1 MAETKAPIV
10 FSFKGFDQLDNAIK
24 KLQTLQTLVSN
35 VNKVGGAK
43 TGAKAK
49 SVDRTKQ
56 LTSQSNVLNQIE
68 KTRDRIN
75 QLDVKGTRLAAI
87 KGRLT
92 RAENAAKKGDLP
104 KAKQILAASEKR
116 ITILSRESKINKEKT
131 KELERQRKIIE
142 QQLKAEQKKAKLE
155 QAFRKRRRE
164 RIAQSALI
172 GGGFPLLFGG
182 SPLQALA
189 GGLGGGIGEAISPG
203 GGFAGSIAAT
213 AAVASIQ
220 EFAVNAREVGDAL
233 KDPTR
238 ALDALSDAGIKVDDA
253 VKQQVA
259 TLLEA
264 GKEFEALEVVNR
276 QLNESIGE
284 LATQNLKDLDTSF
297 DKLDE
302 AAGKL
307 FLKIKADLAPAFL
320 TIIDLATKFVNSVG
334 GQRIRSKAKELDLPA
349 FRQAEKTA
357 QKAAREANPNQLF
370 GGRIFNDESRNK
382 YFEVLT
388 QESKKIIQKRLPAF
402 LSAEDSL
409 TTTTGTGSS
418 PVGGVASDAATFNAG
433 TQIDEALKKQT
444 DLVKKVKEESAL
456 TLRISQ
462 LRADG
467 LNPSIAKTVAGIERE
482 AELSKENLQ
491 TEIDK
496 LLQIQA
502 RDGVLDETNQKTL
515 TAFEAQLNKM
525 DELTDSQIE
534 SVTEQ
539 MKLAEA
545 AQRTRDAFDQ
555 INNAIATNI
564 SDGLTAAIQG
574 TKTLGEAAKAILNDI
589 GSTLIK
595 LGVNTILG
603 GIAPGLFGG
612 LPRFSRGGRPPVG
625 RPSIVGEKGPELFV
639 PRRSGTIIPNDKLG
653 GGSTNISVNVDASG
667 SSVQGNNESG
677 KELGRV
683 ISAAIQSELLKQRRP
698 GGLLR

>member
-1 MAETKAPIV
+1 VAQSARADIEVNVKGLKKVQELLASLDKVSSKVDNLNRTGRGSKDKSNKVEKAAEKLQERKRALMVKTRNIGDQITRAAERGLKTEKASNALKRAALATQRGEFTLAKAHQQV
-10 FSFKGFDQLDNAIK
+10 AIK
-24 KLQTLQTLVSN
+24 ELSIEEKITTQTL
-35 VNKVGGAK
+35 A
-43 TGAKAK
+43 
-49 SVDRTKQ
+49 
-56 LTSQSNVLNQIE
+56 
-68 KTRDRIN
+68 
-75 QLDVKGTRLAAI
+75 
-87 KGRLT
+87 
-92 RAENAAKKGDLP
+92 
-104 KAKQILAASEKR
+104 
-116 ITILSRESKINKEKT
+116 
-131 KELERQRKIIE
+131 
-142 QQLKAEQKKAKLE
+142 QLKAEQQKAKTA
-155 QAFRKRRRE
+155 QANARKRAAT
-164 RIAQSALI
+164 IGQSAI
-172 GGGFPLLFGG
+172 ISGAFPLLFGQG
-182 SPLQALA
+182 PLVGAA
-189 GGLGGGIGEAISPG
+189 GAIGGGLGAAFGGSM
-203 GGFAGSIAAT
+203 GGFAGGLLAT
-213 AAVASIQ
+213 SAVTAIQ
-220 EFAVNAREVGDAL
+220 QFAVSAREVGDAL

-307 FLKIKADLAPAFL
+307 FLKLKADLAPAFM
-320 TIIDLATKFVNSVG
+320 TIIDLATKFVDSVSG
-334 GQRIRSKAKELDLPA
+334 RRIRNKAQELDPKA
-349 FRQAEKTA
+349 FR
-357 QKAAREANPNQLF
+357 EA
-370 GGRIFNDESRNK
+370 
-382 YFEVLT
+382 
-388 QESKKIIQKRLPAF
+388 ESKIIRDLGGSFALTFSGELRDELTKRLTAASKDIINEAMPSF
-402 LSAEDSL
+402 LAGGDSL
-409 TTTTGTGSS
+409 TTGTGTGTGTGSS
-418 PVGGVASDAATFNAG
+418 PVGGVAGDAATFNAG

-467 LNPSIAKTVAGIERE
+467 LNPSIAKTVAQIEKE
-482 AELSKENLQ
+482 AELSKKNLQ

-502 RDGVLDETNQKTL
+502 RDAVLDETNQKTL
-515 TAFEAQLNKM
+515 TALEAQLNSM
-525 DELTDSQIE
+525 DELTDSQIK
-534 SVTEQ
+534 SVKV
-539 MKLAEA
+539 MLGLADA
-545 AQRTRDAFDQ
+545 ANKTRDAFDE
-555 INNAIATNI
+555 INNSIATNI

-589 GSTLIK
+589 GNTLIR

-603 GIAPGLFGG
+603 GIAPGLFGK
-612 LPRFSRGGRPPVG
+612 LPGFSRGGRPPTG
-625 RPSIVGEKGPELFV
+625 KPSIVGERGPELFV

-667 SSVQGNNESG
+667 SSVQGDEQQS

-683 ISAAIQSELLKQRRP
+683 ISVAIQSELLKQRRP

>member
-1 MAETKAPIV
+1 MAYQAQIRIKTT
-10 FSFKGFDQLDNAIK
+10 GLQQL
-24 KLQTLQTLVSN
+24 
-35 VNKVGGAK
+35 NKVNA
-43 TGAKAK
+43 A
-49 SVDRTKQ
+49 VDRINKSIIQINRGSSRVKTNDIVKVSKQNLALQKDILKVETEKTKQ
-56 LTSQSNVLNQIE
+56 LLQQNKLRRTS
-68 KTRDRIN
+68 
-75 QLDVKGTRLAAI
+75 A
-87 KGRLT
+87 
-92 RAENAAKKGDLP
+92 KGDR
-104 KAKQILAASEKR
+104 AGGGVSGGGVSGR
-116 ITILSRESKINKEKT
+116 GGGSGILS
-131 KELERQRKIIE
+131 
-142 QQLKAEQKKAKLE
+142 
-155 QAFRKRRRE
+155 
-164 RIAQSALI
+164 SAVI
-172 GGGFPLLFGG
+172 SGAFPLLFGQG
-182 SPLQALA
+182 PLVGAAGALG
-189 GGLGGGIGEAISPG
+189 GGLGAAFGGQM
-203 GGFAGSIAAT
+203 GGFAGGLAAT
-213 AAVASIQ
+213 SAVTAIQ
-220 EFAVNAREVGDAL
+220 QFAVSAREVGDAL

-284 LATQNLKDLDTSF
+284 LATQNLKDLDASF

-307 FLKIKADLAPAFL
+307 FLKLKADLAPAFM
-320 TIIDLATKFVNSVG
+320 TIIDLATKFVDSVSG
-334 GQRIRSKAKELDLPA
+334 RRIRNKAQELDPEA
-349 FRQAEKTA
+349 FR
-357 QKAAREANPNQLF
+357 EA
-370 GGRIFNDESRNK
+370 
-382 YFEVLT
+382 
-388 QESKKIIQKRLPAF
+388 ESKIIKDLGGSFALTFSGELRDELTKRLTAASKDIINEAMPSF
-402 LSAEDSL
+402 LAGGDSL
-409 TTTTGTGSS
+409 TTGTVSS
-418 PVGGVASDAATFNAG
+418 PVGEVTGDAATFNAG

-467 LNPSIAKTVAGIERE
+467 LNPAIAKTVAQIERE

-502 RDGVLDETNQKTL
+502 RDGILDETNQKTL
-515 TAFEAQLNKM
+515 TALEAQLDKM

-539 MKLAEA
+539 IKLAEA
-545 AQRTRDAFDQ
+545 AKRTRDAFDE
-555 INNAIATNI
+555 INNSIATNI

-589 GSTLIK
+589 GNTLIR

-603 GIAPGLFGG
+603 GIAPGVFGG
-612 LPRFSRGGRPPVG
+612 LLGFSRGGRPPTG
-625 RPSIVGEKGPELFV
+625 KPSIVGERGPELFV

-653 GGSTNISVNVDASG
+653 GGSTNINVNVDASG
-667 SSVQGNNESG
+667 SAVEGDNSQS
-677 KELGRV
+677 KELGRL
-683 ISAAIQSELLKQRRP
+683 ISVAIQSELLKQRRP

>member
-1 MAETKAPIV
+1 MAQSAKADIEINVKGLKQVEELLSKIDKISSKVNILNKTGRGAGGSGTK
-10 FSFKGFDQLDNAIK
+10 DNKLK
-24 KLQTLQTLVSN
+24 KDSLKLSEAERASM
-35 VNKVGGAK
+35 AK
-43 TGAKAK
+43 TRNIEDQIVRAKGRGIKTDKAMAALQKAK
-49 SVDRTKQ
+49 LADIRGEVTLARTHQQIAVKELSIEEKITKQ
-56 LTSQSNVLNQIE
+56 N
-68 KTRDRIN
+68 
-75 QLDVKGTRLAAI
+75 LA
-87 KGRLT
+87 
-92 RAENAAKKGDLP
+92 
-104 KAKQILAASEKR
+104 
-116 ITILSRESKINKEKT
+116 
-131 KELERQRKIIE
+131 
-142 QQLKAEQKKAKLE
+142 QLKAEQQKAKTA
-155 QAFRKRRRE
+155 QASARKRAAT
-164 RIAQSALI
+164 IGQSAI
-172 GGGFPLLFGG
+172 ISGAFPLLFGQG
-182 SPLQALA
+182 PLVGAA
-189 GGLGGGIGEAISPG
+189 GAIGGGLGAAFGGSM
-203 GGFAGSIAAT
+203 GGFAGGLAAT
-213 AAVASIQ
+213 SAVTAIQ
-220 EFAVNAREVGDAL
+220 QFAVSAREVGDAL

-259 TLLEA
+259 TLIDA

-307 FLKIKADLAPAFL
+307 FLKFKSDLAPAFM
-320 TIIDLATKFVNSVG
+320 TIIDLATKFVDSVG
-334 GQRIRSKAKELDLPA
+334 GRRIRNKAQELDPEA
-349 FRQAEKTA
+349 FR
-357 QKAAREANPNQLF
+357 EA
-370 GGRIFNDESRNK
+370 
-382 YFEVLT
+382 
-388 QESKKIIQKRLPAF
+388 ESKIIKDLGGSFALTFSGELRDELTKRLTASSKDIINKAMPSF
-402 LSAEDSL
+402 LAGGDSL

-418 PVGGVASDAATFNAG
+418 PAGGVASDAATFNAG

-456 TLRISQ
+456 TLRISE
-462 LRADG
+462 LRANG

-482 AELSKENLQ
+482 AELSKKNLQ

-502 RDGVLDETNQKTL
+502 RDAVLDETNQKTL
-515 TAFEAQLNKM
+515 TALEAQLNSM
-525 DELTDSQIE
+525 DDLTDSQIE
-534 SVTEQ
+534 SVKV
-539 MKLAEA
+539 MLGLADA
-545 AQRTRDAFDQ
+545 ANKTRDAFDE
-555 INNAIATNI
+555 INNSIANNI

-589 GSTLIK
+589 GSTLIR

-612 LPRFSRGGRPPVG
+612 LLGFSRGGRPPTG

-639 PRRSGTIIPNDKLG
+639 PRRSGTIVPNDKLG

-667 SSVQGNNESG
+667 SSVQGDEQQS
-677 KELGRV
+677 KELGKA

>member
-1 MAETKAPIV
+1 MAYQAQIRIKTT
-10 FSFKGFDQLDNAIK
+10 GLQQL
-24 KLQTLQTLVSN
+24 
-35 VNKVGGAK
+35 NKVNA
-43 TGAKAK
+43 A
-49 SVDRTKQ
+49 VDRINKSIIQINRGSSRVKTNDIVKVSKQNLALQKDILKVETEKTKQ
-56 LTSQSNVLNQIE
+56 LLQQNKLRRTS
-68 KTRDRIN
+68 
-75 QLDVKGTRLAAI
+75 A
-87 KGRLT
+87 
-92 RAENAAKKGDLP
+92 KGDR
-104 KAKQILAASEKR
+104 AGGGVSGGGVSGR
-116 ITILSRESKINKEKT
+116 GGGSGILS
-131 KELERQRKIIE
+131 
-142 QQLKAEQKKAKLE
+142 
-155 QAFRKRRRE
+155 
-164 RIAQSALI
+164 SAVI
-172 GGGFPLLFGG
+172 SGAFPLLFGQG
-182 SPLQALA
+182 PLVGAAGALG
-189 GGLGGGIGEAISPG
+189 GGLGAAFGGQM
-203 GGFAGSIAAT
+203 GGFAGGLAAT
-213 AAVASIQ
+213 SAVTAIQ
-220 EFAVNAREVGDAL
+220 QFAVSAREVGDAL

-284 LATQNLKDLDTSF
+284 LATQNLKDLDASF

-307 FLKIKADLAPAFL
+307 FLKLKADLAPAFM
-320 TIIDLATKFVNSVG
+320 TIIDLATKFVDSVSG
-334 GQRIRSKAKELDLPA
+334 RRIRNKAQELDPEA
-349 FRQAEKTA
+349 FR
-357 QKAAREANPNQLF
+357 EA
-370 GGRIFNDESRNK
+370 
-382 YFEVLT
+382 
-388 QESKKIIQKRLPAF
+388 ESKIIKDLGGSFALTFSGELRDELTKRLTASSKDIINKAMPSF
-402 LSAEDSL
+402 LAGGDSL
-409 TTTTGTGSS
+409 TTGTGTGSS
-418 PVGGVASDAATFNAG
+418 PVGEVTGDAATFNAG

-467 LNPSIAKTVAGIERE
+467 LNPAIAKTVAQIERE

-502 RDGVLDETNQKTL
+502 RDGILDETNQKTL
-515 TAFEAQLNKM
+515 TALEAQLDKM

-539 MKLAEA
+539 IKLAEA
-545 AQRTRDAFDQ
+545 AKRTRDAFDE
-555 INNAIATNI
+555 INNSIATNI

-589 GSTLIK
+589 GNTLIR

-603 GIAPGLFGG
+603 GIAPGVFGG
-612 LPRFSRGGRPPVG
+612 LLGFSRGGRPPTG
-625 RPSIVGEKGPELFV
+625 KPSIVGERGPELFV

-653 GGSTNISVNVDASG
+653 GGSTNINVNVDASG

>member
-1 MAETKAPIV
+1 MAETRAPIV

-24 KLQTLQTLVSN
+24 KLQTLKTLVN
-35 VNKVGGAK
+35 DVNKVGGAK
-43 TGAKAK
+43 TGAKAGG
-49 SVDRTKQ
+49 VDRTKQ
-56 LTSQSNVLNQIE
+56 LTSQSNALNQIE

-92 RAENAAKKGDLP
+92 RAENAVKRGDLA
-104 KAKQILAASEKR
+104 KARQIHAASENR

-131 KELERQRKIIE
+131 RELERQRKIIE
-142 QQLKAEQKKAKLE
+142 QQVKAEQKKAKIL
-155 QAFRKRRRE
+155 QANQKRRRE

-189 GGLGGGIGEAISPG
+189 GGLGGGLGELAAPG

-220 EFAVNAREVGDAL
+220 EFAVSAREVGDAL

-238 ALDALSDAGIKVDDA
+238 ALDALSDAGVKVDDA
-253 VKQQVA
+253 VKQQVQ
-259 TLLEA
+259 TLLAA
-264 GKEFEALEVVNR
+264 GKEFEALEVINN
-276 QLNESIGE
+276 QLNESIGT
-284 LATQNLKDLDTSF
+284 LAAERLKDLDTSF
-297 DKLDE
+297 DELDN

-307 FLKIKADLAPAFL
+307 FLKLKSDLAPAL
-320 TIIDLATKFVNSVG
+320 IAIIDLAKKFVDSVG
-334 GQRIRSKAKELDLPA
+334 QQRIRKKARDLDQDA
-349 FRQAEKTA
+349 FREAEKVATE
-357 QKAAREANPNQLF
+357 AARKANPNQLF
-370 GGRIFNDESRNK
+370 GGIFFDATKGPAADK
-382 YFEVLT
+382 YYEVLNE
-388 QESKKIIQKRLPAF
+388 ESKKILQRELPNF
-402 LSAEDSL
+402 LSSSESGSGL
-409 TTTTGTGSS
+409 SISS
-418 PVGGVASDAATFNAG
+418 PVEGVASDAATFNAG
-433 TQIDEALKKQT
+433 TQIDEILKKQT

-467 LNPSIAKTVAGIERE
+467 LNPAIAKTVAGIERE

-491 TEIDK
+491 TEIEK

-502 RDGVLDETNQKTL
+502 RDGILDETNQKTL
-515 TAFEAQLNKM
+515 TALEAQLDKM
-525 DELTDSQIE
+525 DDLTDSQIE
-534 SVTEQ
+534 SVKV
-539 MKLAEA
+539 MLGLADA
-545 AQRTRDAFDQ
+545 ANKTRDAFDE
-555 INNAIATNI
+555 INNSIATNI

-574 TKTLGEAAKAILNDI
+574 TKTLGEAAKSILNDI
-589 GSTLIK
+589 GNTLIR

-603 GIAPGLFGG
+603 GIAPGLFGK
-612 LPRFSRGGRPPVG
+612 LPGFSKGGRPPTG
-625 RPSIVGEKGPELFV
+625 KPSIVGEKGPELFV
-639 PRRSGTIIPNDKLG
+639 PRTSGTIVPNNKL

-667 SSVQGNNESG
+667 SSVQGDAQQS
-677 KELGRV
+677 KELGRA

>member
-1 MAETKAPIV
+1 MAYQAQIRIKTT
-10 FSFKGFDQLDNAIK
+10 GLQQL
-24 KLQTLQTLVSN
+24 
-35 VNKVGGAK
+35 NKVNA
-43 TGAKAK
+43 A
-49 SVDRTKQ
+49 VDRINKSIIQINRGSSRVKTNDIVKVSKQNLALQKDILKVETEKTKQ
-56 LTSQSNVLNQIE
+56 LLQQNKLRRTS
-68 KTRDRIN
+68 
-75 QLDVKGTRLAAI
+75 A
-87 KGRLT
+87 
-92 RAENAAKKGDLP
+92 KGDR
-104 KAKQILAASEKR
+104 AGGGVSGGGVSGR
-116 ITILSRESKINKEKT
+116 GGGSGILS
-131 KELERQRKIIE
+131 
-142 QQLKAEQKKAKLE
+142 
-155 QAFRKRRRE
+155 
-164 RIAQSALI
+164 SAVI
-172 GGGFPLLFGG
+172 SGAFPLLFGQG
-182 SPLQALA
+182 PLVGAAGALG
-189 GGLGGGIGEAISPG
+189 GGLGAAFGGQM
-203 GGFAGSIAAT
+203 GGFAGGLAAT
-213 AAVASIQ
+213 SAVTAIQ
-220 EFAVNAREVGDAL
+220 QFAVSAREVGDAL

-284 LATQNLKDLDTSF
+284 LATQNLKDLDASF

-307 FLKIKADLAPAFL
+307 FLKLKADLAPAFM
-320 TIIDLATKFVNSVG
+320 TIIDLATKFVDSVSG
-334 GQRIRSKAKELDLPA
+334 RRIRNKAQELDPEA
-349 FRQAEKTA
+349 FR
-357 QKAAREANPNQLF
+357 EA
-370 GGRIFNDESRNK
+370 
-382 YFEVLT
+382 
-388 QESKKIIQKRLPAF
+388 ESKIIKDLGGSFALTFSGELRDELTKRLTAASKDIINEAMPSF
-402 LSAEDSL
+402 LAGGDSL

-418 PVGGVASDAATFNAG
+418 PVGEVTGDAATFNAG

-467 LNPSIAKTVAGIERE
+467 LNPAIAKTVAQIERE

-502 RDGVLDETNQKTL
+502 RDGILDETNQKTL
-515 TAFEAQLNKM
+515 TALEAQLDKM

-539 MKLAEA
+539 IKLAEA
-545 AQRTRDAFDQ
+545 AKRTRDAFDE
-555 INNAIATNI
+555 INNSIATNI

-589 GSTLIK
+589 GNTLIR

-603 GIAPGLFGG
+603 GIAPGVFGG
-612 LPRFSRGGRPPVG
+612 LLGFSRGGRPPTG
-625 RPSIVGEKGPELFV
+625 KPSIVGERGPELFV

-667 SSVQGNNESG
+667 SSVQGDDQQG

-683 ISAAIQSELLKQRRP
+683 ISAAIQSELIKQRRP

>member
-1 MAETKAPIV
+1 MAETRAPIV

-24 KLQTLQTLVSN
+24 KLQTLKTLVN
-35 VNKVGGAK
+35 DVNKVGGAK
-43 TGAKAK
+43 TGAKAGG
-49 SVDRTKQ
+49 VDRTKQ
-56 LTSQSNVLNQIE
+56 LTSQSNALNQIE

-92 RAENAAKKGDLP
+92 RAENAVKRGDLA
-104 KAKQILAASEKR
+104 KARQILAASEKR

-131 KELERQRKIIE
+131 RELERQRKIIE
-142 QQLKAEQKKAKLE
+142 QQVKAEQKKAKIL
-155 QAFRKRRRE
+155 QANQKRRRE

-189 GGLGGGIGEAISPG
+189 GGLGGGLGELAAPG

-220 EFAVNAREVGDAL
+220 EFAVSAREVGDAL

-238 ALDALSDAGIKVDDA
+238 ALDALSDAGVKVDDA
-253 VKQQVA
+253 VKQQVQ
-259 TLLEA
+259 TLLAA
-264 GKEFEALEVVNR
+264 GKEFEALEVINN
-276 QLNESIGE
+276 QLNESIGT
-284 LATQNLKDLDTSF
+284 LAAERLKDLDTSF
-297 DKLDE
+297 DELDN

-307 FLKIKADLAPAFL
+307 FLKLKSDLAPAFIA
-320 TIIDLATKFVNSVG
+320 IIDLAKKFVDSVG
-334 GQRIRSKAKELDLPA
+334 QQRIRKKARDLDQDA
-349 FRQAEKTA
+349 FREAEKVATE
-357 QKAAREANPNQLF
+357 AARKANPNQLF
-370 GGRIFNDESRNK
+370 GGIFFDATKGPAADK
-382 YFEVLT
+382 YYEVLNE
-388 QESKKIIQKRLPAF
+388 ESKKILQRELPNF
-402 LSAEDSL
+402 LSSSESGSGL
-409 TTTTGTGSS
+409 SISS
-418 PVGGVASDAATFNAG
+418 PVEGVASDAATFNAG
-433 TQIDEALKKQT
+433 TQIDEILKKQT

-467 LNPSIAKTVAGIERE
+467 LNPAIAKTVAGIERE

-491 TEIDK
+491 TEIEK

-502 RDGVLDETNQKTL
+502 RDGILDETNQKTL
-515 TAFEAQLNKM
+515 TALEAQLDKM
-525 DELTDSQIE
+525 DDLTDSQIE
-534 SVTEQ
+534 SVKV
-539 MKLAEA
+539 MLGLADA
-545 AQRTRDAFDQ
+545 ANKTRDAFDE
-555 INNAIATNI
+555 INNSIATNI

-574 TKTLGEAAKAILNDI
+574 TKTLGEAAKSILNDI
-589 GSTLIK
+589 GNTLIR

-603 GIAPGLFGG
+603 GIAPGLFGK
-612 LPRFSRGGRPPVG
+612 LPGFSKGGRPPTG
-625 RPSIVGEKGPELFV
+625 KPSIVGEKGPELFV
-639 PRRSGTIIPNDKLG
+639 PRTSGTIVPNNKL

-667 SSVQGNNESG
+667 SSVQGDAQQS
-677 KELGRV
+677 KELGRA

>member
-1 MAETKAPIV
+1 MAQSARADIEV
-10 FSFKGFDQLDNAIK
+10 NVKGLKKVQELLESLDK
-24 KLQTLQTLVSN
+24 VSAK
-35 VNKVGGAK
+35 VNNLNK
-43 TGAKAK
+43 TGAGSKGKANK
-49 SVDRTKQ
+49 A
-56 LTSQSNVLNQIE
+56 E
-68 KTRDRIN
+68 K
-75 QLDVKGTRLAAI
+75 
-87 KGRLT
+87 
-92 RAENAAKKGDLP
+92 
-104 KAKQILAASEKR
+104 ASEKLQER
-116 ITILSRESKINKEKT
+116 KRALMVKTRNIGDQITRAAERGLKTEKASNALKRAALAT
-131 KELERQRKIIE
+131 QRGEFTLAKAHQQVAIKELSIEEKITK
-142 QQLKAEQKKAKLE
+142 QTLAQLKAEQQKAKTA
-155 QAFRKRRRE
+155 QANARKRAAT
-164 RIAQSALI
+164 IGQSAI
-172 GGGFPLLFGG
+172 ISGAFPLLFGQG
-182 SPLQALA
+182 PLVGAA
-189 GGLGGGIGEAISPG
+189 GAIGGGLGAAFGGSM
-203 GGFAGSIAAT
+203 GGFAGGLLAT
-213 AAVASIQ
+213 SAVTAIQ
-220 EFAVNAREVGDAL
+220 QFAVSAREVGDAL

-307 FLKIKADLAPAFL
+307 FLKLKADLAPAFI
-320 TIIDLATKFVNSVG
+320 TIIDLATKFVDAVG
-334 GQRIRSKAKELDLPA
+334 GRRIRNKAQELDPKA
-349 FRQAEKTA
+349 FR
-357 QKAAREANPNQLF
+357 EA
-370 GGRIFNDESRNK
+370 
-382 YFEVLT
+382 
-388 QESKKIIQKRLPAF
+388 ESKIIRDLGGSFALTFSGELRDELTKRLTAASKDIINKAMPSF
-402 LSAEDSL
+402 LAGGDSL
-409 TTTTGTGSS
+409 ITGTGTGTGSS
-418 PVGGVASDAATFNAG
+418 PVGGVASDAATFNVG

-467 LNPSIAKTVAGIERE
+467 LNPAIAKTVAQIERE

-496 LLQIQA
+496 LLQIRA
-502 RDGVLDETNQKTL
+502 RDGILDETNQKTL
-515 TAFEAQLNKM
+515 TALEAQLNSM

-534 SVTEQ
+534 SVKV
-539 MKLAEA
+539 MLGLADA
-545 AQRTRDAFDQ
+545 ANKTRDAFDE
-555 INNAIATNI
+555 INNSIATNI

-589 GSTLIK
+589 GNTLIR

-603 GIAPGLFGG
+603 GIAPGLFGK
-612 LPRFSRGGRPPVG
+612 LPGFSKGGRPPTG
-625 RPSIVGEKGPELFV
+625 KPSIVGEKGPELFV
-639 PRRSGTIIPNDKLG
+639 PRTSGTIVPNNKL

-667 SSVQGNNESG
+667 SSVQGDAQQS
-677 KELGRV
+677 KELGRA

>member
-1 MAETKAPIV
+1 
-10 FSFKGFDQLDNAIK
+10 
-24 KLQTLQTLVSN
+24 
-35 VNKVGGAK
+35 
-43 TGAKAK
+43 
-49 SVDRTKQ
+49 
-56 LTSQSNVLNQIE
+56 
-68 KTRDRIN
+68 
-75 QLDVKGTRLAAI
+75 
-87 KGRLT
+87 
-92 RAENAAKKGDLP
+92 
-104 KAKQILAASEKR
+104 ILAASEKR

-131 KELERQRKIIE
+131 RELERQRKIIE
-142 QQLKAEQKKAKLE
+142 QQVKEEQKKAKLE

-220 EFAVNAREVGDAL
+220 QFAVSAREVGDAL

-264 GKEFEALEVVNR
+264 GKEFEALEVINN
-276 QLNESIGE
+276 QLNESIGT
-284 LATQNLKDLDTSF
+284 LAAERLKDLDTSF
-297 DKLDE
+297 DELDE

-307 FLKIKADLAPAFL
+307 FLKLKSDLAPAFMA
-320 TIIDLATKFVNSVG
+320 IIDLAKKFVDSVG
-334 GQRIRSKAKELDLPA
+334 QQRIRKKARDLDQNA
-349 FRQAEKTA
+349 FREAEKL
-357 QKAAREANPNQLF
+357 AAEEARKANPNQLF
-370 GGRIFNDESRNK
+370 GGIFFDATKGPAADK
-382 YFEVLT
+382 YYEVLNE
-388 QESKKIIQKRLPAF
+388 ESKKILQRELPSF
-402 LSAEDSL
+402 LSSS
-409 TTTTGTGSS
+409 GSGSGLGSGSGS
-418 PVGGVASDAATFNAG
+418 PVGGVASDAATFNVG
-433 TQIDEALKKQT
+433 TQIDEILKKQT

-467 LNPSIAKTVAGIERE
+467 LNPAIAKTVAGIERE

-491 TEIDK
+491 TEINK

-502 RDGVLDETNQKTL
+502 RDGILDETNQKTL
-515 TAFEAQLNKM
+515 TALEAQLNSM
-525 DELTDSQIE
+525 DDLTDKQIE
-534 SVTEQ
+534 SVKV
-539 MKLAEA
+539 MLGLADA
-545 AQRTRDAFDQ
+545 ANKTRDAFDE
-555 INNAIATNI
+555 INNSIATNI

-574 TKTLGEAAKAILNDI
+574 TKTLGEAAKSILNDI
-589 GSTLIK
+589 GNTLIR

-612 LPRFSRGGRPPVG
+612 LPGFSKGGRPPTG
-625 RPSIVGEKGPELFV
+625 KPSIVGEKGPELFV
-639 PRRSGTIIPNDKLG
+639 PRTSGTIVPNNKL

-667 SSVQGNNESG
+667 SSVQGDAQQS
-677 KELGRV
+677 KELGRA
-683 ISAAIQSELLKQRRP
+683 ISAA
-698 GGLLR
+698 

>member
-1 MAETKAPIV
+1 MAYQAQIRIKTT
-10 FSFKGFDQLDNAIK
+10 GLQQL
-24 KLQTLQTLVSN
+24 
-35 VNKVGGAK
+35 NKVNA
-43 TGAKAK
+43 A
-49 SVDRTKQ
+49 VDRINKSIIQINRGSSRVKTNDIVKVSKQNLALQKDILKVETEKTKQ
-56 LTSQSNVLNQIE
+56 LLQQNKLRRTS
-68 KTRDRIN
+68 
-75 QLDVKGTRLAAI
+75 A
-87 KGRLT
+87 
-92 RAENAAKKGDLP
+92 KGDR
-104 KAKQILAASEKR
+104 AGGGVSGGGVSGR
-116 ITILSRESKINKEKT
+116 GGGSGILS
-131 KELERQRKIIE
+131 
-142 QQLKAEQKKAKLE
+142 
-155 QAFRKRRRE
+155 
-164 RIAQSALI
+164 SAVI
-172 GGGFPLLFGG
+172 SGAFPLLFGQG
-182 SPLQALA
+182 PLVGAAGALG
-189 GGLGGGIGEAISPG
+189 GGLGAAFGGQM
-203 GGFAGSIAAT
+203 GGFAGGLAAT
-213 AAVASIQ
+213 SAVTAIQ
-220 EFAVNAREVGDAL
+220 QFAVSAREVGDAL

-307 FLKIKADLAPAFL
+307 FLKFKSDLAPAFM
-320 TIIDLATKFVNSVG
+320 TIIDLATKFVDSVG
-334 GQRIRSKAKELDLPA
+334 GRRIRNKAQELDPEA
-349 FRQAEKTA
+349 FR
-357 QKAAREANPNQLF
+357 EA
-370 GGRIFNDESRNK
+370 
-382 YFEVLT
+382 
-388 QESKKIIQKRLPAF
+388 ESKIIKDLGGSFALTFSGELRDELTKRLTASSKDIINKAMPSF
-402 LSAEDSL
+402 LAGGDSL
-409 TTTTGTGSS
+409 TTGTGTGSS
-418 PVGGVASDAATFNAG
+418 PVGEVTGDAATFNAG

-456 TLRISQ
+456 TLRISE
-462 LRADG
+462 LRANG
-467 LNPSIAKTVAGIERE
+467 LNPSIAKTVAQIEKE

-502 RDGVLDETNQKTL
+502 RDAVLDETNQKTL
-515 TAFEAQLNKM
+515 TALEAQLDKM

-539 MKLAEA
+539 IKLAEA
-545 AQRTRDAFDQ
+545 AKRTRDAFDE
-555 INNAIATNI
+555 INNSIATNI

-612 LPRFSRGGRPPVG
+612 LLGFSRGGRPPTG
-625 RPSIVGEKGPELFV
+625 KPSIVGEKGPELFV
-639 PRRSGTIIPNDKLG
+639 PKRSGTIIPNDKLAG

-667 SSVQGNNESG
+667 SSVQGNNEGG

-683 ISAAIQSELLKQRRP
+683 ISAAIQSELIKQRRP

>member
-1 MAETKAPIV
+1 MAQSARADIEV
-10 FSFKGFDQLDNAIK
+10 NVKGLKKVQELLESLDK
-24 KLQTLQTLVSN
+24 VSAK
-35 VNKVGGAK
+35 VNNLNK
-43 TGAKAK
+43 TGAGSKGKANK
-49 SVDRTKQ
+49 A
-56 LTSQSNVLNQIE
+56 E
-68 KTRDRIN
+68 K
-75 QLDVKGTRLAAI
+75 
-87 KGRLT
+87 
-92 RAENAAKKGDLP
+92 
-104 KAKQILAASEKR
+104 ASEKLQER
-116 ITILSRESKINKEKT
+116 KRALMVKTRNIGDQITRAAERGLKTEKASNALKRAALAT
-131 KELERQRKIIE
+131 QRGEFTLAKAHQQVAIKELSIEEKITK
-142 QQLKAEQKKAKLE
+142 QTLAQLKAEQQKAKTA
-155 QAFRKRRRE
+155 QANARKRAAT
-164 RIAQSALI
+164 IGQSAI
-172 GGGFPLLFGG
+172 ISGAFPLLFGQG
-182 SPLQALA
+182 PLVGAA
-189 GGLGGGIGEAISPG
+189 GAIGGGLGAAFGGSM
-203 GGFAGSIAAT
+203 GGFAGGLLAT
-213 AAVASIQ
+213 SAVTAIQ
-220 EFAVNAREVGDAL
+220 QFAVSAREVGDAL

-307 FLKIKADLAPAFL
+307 FLKLKADLAPAFI
-320 TIIDLATKFVNSVG
+320 TIIDLATKFVDAVG
-334 GQRIRSKAKELDLPA
+334 GRRIRNKAQELDPKA
-349 FRQAEKTA
+349 FR
-357 QKAAREANPNQLF
+357 EA
-370 GGRIFNDESRNK
+370 
-382 YFEVLT
+382 
-388 QESKKIIQKRLPAF
+388 ESKIIRDLGGSFALTFSGELRDELTKRLTAASKDIINKAMPSF
-402 LSAEDSL
+402 LAGGDSL
-409 TTTTGTGSS
+409 TTGTGTGTGSS
-418 PVGGVASDAATFNAG
+418 PVGGVASDAATFNVG

-467 LNPSIAKTVAGIERE
+467 LNPAIAKTVAQIERE

-502 RDGVLDETNQKTL
+502 RDGILDETNQKTL
-515 TAFEAQLNKM
+515 TALEAQLNSM

-534 SVTEQ
+534 SVKV
-539 MKLAEA
+539 MLGLADA
-545 AQRTRDAFDQ
+545 ANKTRDAFDE
-555 INNAIATNI
+555 INNSIATNI

-589 GSTLIK
+589 GNTLIR

-603 GIAPGLFGG
+603 GIAPGLFGK
-612 LPRFSRGGRPPVG
+612 LPGFSKGGRPPTG
-625 RPSIVGEKGPELFV
+625 KPSIVGEKGPELFV
-639 PRRSGTIIPNDKLG
+639 PRTSGTIVPNNKL

-667 SSVQGNNESG
+667 SSVQGDAQQS
-677 KELGRV
+677 KELGRA